1 MKALAF
7 RHSLAREAAS
17 AIGGRVDRR
26 AFVSRSAPSG
36 KPADGLAGVAETPQV
51 RSDNCFPY
59 PERARPAVYGRKR

>member
-26 AFVSRSAPSG
+26 AFVGACG
-36 KPADGLAGVAETPQV
+36 NPAVGLAEVAQTPQV

>member
-1 MKALAF
+1 MRALAF

-17 AIGGRVDRR
+17 THRRPGGPAGLRLPFR
-26 AFVSRSAPSG
+26 AVG
-36 KPADGLAGVAETPQV
+36 NPAVGLAEVAQTPQV

>member
-7 RHSLAREAAS
+7 RHSLAREATS
-17 AIGGRVDRR
+17 AIGGRVAA
-26 AFVSRSAPSG
+26 AFVGACG
-36 KPADGLAGVAETPQV
+36 NPAVGLAEVAQTPQV